1 MKIADIKG
9 MSAAELTEN
18 IALQRAELQRLELQH
33 KLSPIENP
41 MKIRQIRR
49 DIAKMLT
56 VLGQKQ

>member
-9 MSAAELTEN
+9 MSAAELAEK
-18 IALQRAELQRLELQH
+18 IALQRTELQRLELQH
-33 KLSPIENP
+33 VISPIENP